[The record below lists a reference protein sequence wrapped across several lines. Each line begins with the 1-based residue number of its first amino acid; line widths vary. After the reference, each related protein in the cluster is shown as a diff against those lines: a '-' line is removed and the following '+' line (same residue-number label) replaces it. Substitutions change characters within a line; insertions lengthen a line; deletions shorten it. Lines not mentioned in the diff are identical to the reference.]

1 MGDHL
6 LMVGP
11 IPTTITIIIIIEDD
25 PMEAIIITVGKT
37 IVIIAE
43 PPDPRPPEEVR
54 ILRIIYV
61 GVLIMVVCDVA
72 HVIGIDIGI
81 TIIPKGNLR

>member
-1 MGDHL
+1 
-6 LMVGP
+6 MVVEATLT
-11 IPTTITIIIIIEDD
+11 IITIIIIIEDD

-61 GVLIMVVCDVA
+61 GVLIMGVCDVA
-72 HVIGIDIGI
+72 HDIGIDIGTI
-81 TIIPKGNLR
+81 TIPTENSM

>member
-11 IPTTITIIIIIEDD
+11 TPTTITIIIIIEDD
-25 PMEAIIITVGKT
+25 PTEAIIITVGKT

-61 GVLIMVVCDVA
+61 GVLIMGVCDVA
-72 HVIGIDIGI
+72 HVIGIDIGTI
-81 TIIPKGNLR
+81 TIPTGNSM